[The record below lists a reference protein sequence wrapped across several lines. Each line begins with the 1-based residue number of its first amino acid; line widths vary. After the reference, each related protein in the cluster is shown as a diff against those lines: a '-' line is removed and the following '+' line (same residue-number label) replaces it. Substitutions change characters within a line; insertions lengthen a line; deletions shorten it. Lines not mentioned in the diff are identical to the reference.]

1 MRTPIER
8 SKLLDRGG
16 EPTVRDLLSSLVFN
30 PFDGTI
36 RLNGDRIVMQ
46 RAIVGAELR
55 RELVRLLGATE
66 ARVFL
71 MRLGFLSGQA
81 DARFV
86 RTRWPNLNI
95 GDAFTTG
102 TRLHT
107 FSGAVRVETVY
118 NDFDFR
124 KGRFAAEFIWHDSVE
139 AVEHKNG
146 RHVPEPVCWTQLGY
160 ASGYATEF
168 FNTLIVYKEVECAA
182 QGHDHCRVVGKP
194 VSGWDANDPEVS
206 HFLERIATLDGR
218 AFIAPVSRPA
228 AVIAEVELSNLDR
241 VLLAPIKDELDRV
254 AAASL
259 PVLVSGEPGT
269 GRGQAARYL
278 HRASNASESA
288 LRSVFG
294 ASVDLALC
302 DEISR
307 RGKGG
312 RRAMPTRTIVINAVE
327 SVPIDVQPY
336 LAMAIGEGMRLD
348 GPRIIGL
355 TSYPLAPAFLASELW
370 STLAGLEVRLPTLA
384 QRTPTQRVALAE
396 NLLSHLASKM
406 NQVKPKLD
414 SSATKMIR
422 QTRWPGNLR
431 QMRWVLTSVLKDH
444 TGGAISDRQ
453 IEMALGRWPFVIR
466 ATSDDMQSIKGVV
479 NQLMSGEGFSLPMLE
494 RSLYEAAVERVG
506 GNLSAAARLLG
517 LTRPQLAYR
526 KKILAL
532 GGAEAVV
539 EMR

>member
-30 PFDGTI
+30 PLDGTI

-46 RAIVGAELR
+46 RAIAGAELR
-55 RELVRLLGATE
+55 RELVRSLGAPE
-66 ARVFL
+66 ARAFL

-95 GDAFTTG
+95 GDAFTAG

-107 FSGAVRVETVY
+107 FSGVVRVETVY

-139 AVEHKNG
+139 AIEHKNG
-146 RHVPEPVCWTQLGY
+146 RHVTEPVCWTQLGY

-218 AFIAPVSRPA
+218 ALVSSVSRPA
-228 AVIAEVELSNLDR
+228 ARVAEVALSELDR
-241 VLLAPIKDELDRV
+241 ILLAPIKEELDRV
-254 AAASL
+254 AGVSL
-259 PVLVSGEPGT
+259 PVLVCGEPGT
-269 GRGQAARYL
+269 GRSQAARYL
-278 HRASNASESA
+278 HQAINAPENE
-288 LRSVFG
+288 LRFVFG

-302 DEISR
+302 HEIST
-307 RGKGG
+307 RGRGG
-312 RRAMPTRTIVINAVE
+312 RRAAPSKTLVINAVE
-327 SVPIDVQPY
+327 AVPIEVQPY
-336 LAMAIGEGMRLD
+336 LAMAIEEAVRLD
-348 GPRIIGL
+348 GPRLIGL
-355 TSYPLAPAFLASELW
+355 TSTPLAPAFLASELW
-370 STLAGLEVRLPTLA
+370 SILSGLEVRLPTLA
-384 QRTPTQRVALAE
+384 QRTPMQRVSIAE
-396 NLLSHLASKM
+396 SLLSQLASKM
-406 NQVKPKLD
+406 SQGKPKLD
-414 SSATKMIR
+414 ASAVKLI
-422 QTRWPGNLR
+422 QQSRWPGNLR
-431 QMRWVLTSVLKDH
+431 QMRWVLTSLLKDH
-444 TGGAISDRQ
+444 GGGAITDRQ
-453 IEMALGRWPFVIR
+453 IEAQLRRWPFVVP
-466 ATSDDMQSIKGVV
+466 AASDGTQSMKQVA
-479 NQLMSGEGFSLPMLE
+479 NQLMSEEGFSLPALE
-494 RSLYEAAVERVG
+494 RTLYEAAVERSG
-506 GNLSAAARLLG
+506 GNVSAAARMLG

-526 KKILAL
+526 KGLLAL
-532 GGAEAVV
+532 DGDEVATE
-539 EMR
+539 